1 MMIHVDVTFDPAK
14 REATLRHRDLDLADA
29 AVVLE
34 GVTFDRED
42 RRFDYGEIRVVSVG
56 MLRGRTVVLVWTDR
70 GDTPHII
77 SMRNATKGE
86 TDEYF
91 KRVG

>member
-14 REATLRHRDLDLADA
+14 REATLRHRGLDFADA
-29 AVVLE
+29 ALVLE

-56 MLRGRTVVLVWTDR
+56 MLRGRGGGPRLDR
-70 GDTPHII
+70 SRGYASHHFD
-77 SMRNATKGE
+77 AECDQG
-86 TDEYF
+86 
-91 KRVG
+91 